1 MSGYSAGRRYNQGGG
16 GSNYLCLPEEPRWK
30 GHLNSSG
37 AFAGWLFGAE
47 YRTHNLHEVLLS
59 GSNNGG
65 SRAFHGRPAPCAVC
79 YVPHRS
85 AHLMIPASDTC
96 PDGWTQEY
104 DGYLMAEHSFTE
116 TAVSNV
122 RHTREYVCVDGA
134 PEVAVGPIDQSQ
146 SIFLFVK
153 VGCGTLPCSKY
164 HNAWELSCVV
174 CSK

>member
-1 MSGYSAGRRYNQGGG
+1 MSLPGYSAGRHYSQAGG

-37 AFAGWLFGAE
+37 GAVGWLFGAE
-47 YRTHNLHEVLLS
+47 YRMYNFQEVLLS

-65 SRAFHGRPAPCAVC
+65 SQKFHGRPAPCAVC

-104 DGYLMAEHSFTE
+104 DGYLMAEKDASDNHSR
-116 TAVSNV
+116 N
-122 RHTREYVCVDGA
+122 YVCVDGA
-134 PEVAVGPIDQSQ
+134 PEVAVGPIEQTQ
-146 SIFLFVK
+146 ALLYFVK

-164 HNAWELSCVV
+164 HNSWELSCVV
-174 CSK
+174 CTK